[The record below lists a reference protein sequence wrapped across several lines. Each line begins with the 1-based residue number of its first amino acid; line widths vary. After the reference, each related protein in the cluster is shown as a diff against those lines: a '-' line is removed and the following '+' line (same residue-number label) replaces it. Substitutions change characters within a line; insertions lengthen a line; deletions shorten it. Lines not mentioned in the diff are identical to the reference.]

1 MGRYLAVD
9 LGATSGRV
17 TAGRLVDGRVELR
30 EVHRF
35 ANRPLEGDDG
45 LRWDV
50 PGLFEATLAGLAAA
64 SRRRDRRD
72 RDEHLGRRLR
82 PRR

>member
-17 TAGRLVDGRVELR
+17 TAGRLEGGRLEMR

-35 ANRPLEGDDG
+35 ANRPLEWEDG

-50 PGLFEATLAGLAAA
+50 ETLFEATLDSCHIGSSLVN
-64 SRRRDRRD
+64 
-72 RDEHLGRRLR
+72 
-82 PRR
+82 